1 LSTWCFSAFYQTRY
15 LAGTRIQPSEGPLG
29 LFETLNFAKQ
39 AGLMGRL

>member
-1 LSTWCFSAFYQTRY
+1 MVLLCFTTKPVIRY
-15 LAGTRIQPSEGPLG
+15 LPGGRISSEGPLG